1 MNQRLMLYR
10 KVAAARRFEEIDSI
24 LDEATDRYGPSP
36 DSLLNL
42 ADYGRIRV
50 MADRLG
56 VESIDRD
63 GRTVVLKFR
72 PQARLDPVRLVSL
85 VRQRPELVL
94 LPPASLRMN
103 LDEIGKSAVETP
115 RPRSARPLP
124 QASGSKRGTARSH
137 GDASSWWTA
146 RAREG
151 EVRPGFTKEE
161 ILKPAHE
168 NPRAPG
174 GTFEQVGALL
184 SALLD
189 QG

>member
-1 MNQRLMLYR
+1 
-10 KVAAARRFEEIDSI
+10 
-24 LDEATDRYGPSP
+24 
-36 DSLLNL
+36 
-42 ADYGRIRV
+42 
-50 MADRLG
+50 
-56 VESIDRD
+56 
-63 GRTVVLKFR
+63 
-72 PQARLDPVRLVSL
+72 
-85 VRQRPELVL
+85 VRQRPELAL

-103 LDEIGKSAVETP
+103 LDEIGNSAVEAP
-115 RPRSARPLP
+115 RARSARAQT
-124 QASGSKRGTARSH
+124 QASGPKRGTARSQ

-146 RAREG
+146 RARER
-151 EVRPGFTKEE
+151 EIKPGFTKDE

>member
-1 MNQRLMLYR
+1 
-10 KVAAARRFEEIDSI
+10 
-24 LDEATDRYGPSP
+24 
-36 DSLLNL
+36 
-42 ADYGRIRV
+42 

-63 GRTVVLKFR
+63 GRTVVLKFG
-72 PQARLDPVRLVSL
+72 PQARLDPVRLVGL
-85 VRQRPELVL
+85 VRQRPELAL

-103 LDEIGKSAVETP
+103 LDEIDGSAVDVP
-115 RPRSARPLP
+115 KARSARPQP
-124 QASGSKRGTARSH
+124 QVSGLKRGTDRSH

-146 RAREG
+146 HARER
-151 EVRPGFTKEE
+151 EIKPGFTKEE